1 MNCEK
6 SQQIVKN
13 LMEKY
18 GKRIYNYTIYNYK
31 GVSVPYE
38 MQKLF
43 LYVFHH
49 VWVTVWQFGCICG

>member
-1 MNCEK
+1 
-6 SQQIVKN
+6 
-13 LMEKY
+13 MEKY
-18 GKRIYNYTIYNYK
+18 GKRIYNCIIYNYK

-49 VWVTVWQFGCICG
+49 VWVAVWQFGCICG